1 MRDKNKGIRD
11 KTGLGSKIQVLFMA
25 VLSLISDPLSP
36 SLQAASWEDEKEVW
50 EQLSKTRLY
59 KDPGYAAK
67 LSLSF
72 LPVDNGHFY
81 VGEVGKGIWFSVGET
96 ASLVAIAVPL
106 LNAQSRSKADLKPL
120 WTDAMVVSASLGG
133 FFYVFLKV
141 WSAYSAA
148 ESARRYNRA
157 REEEMKSKTTQGF
170 RWDVRPGGV
179 FLTRR
184 WPADAR

>member
-1 MRDKNKGIRD
+1 MRDKTKAGKKGR
-11 KTGLGSKIQVLFMA
+11 A
-25 VLSLISDPLSP
+25 VFFALLSLIPHLPSPPLN
-36 SLQAASWEDEKEVW
+36 AASWEDEKEVW

-157 REEEMKSKTTQGF
+157 REEEMKSKSTQGF
-170 RWDVRPGGV
+170 RWDVRPEGV

-184 WPADAR
+184 WPAEAR